1 MKMRNLVSGL
11 PDTSSSKHPA
21 FKVVGLISMGHFVS
35 HFYMLLIP
43 PLFPI
48 LKDEF
53 GVSYTELG
61 IAIAVFSV
69 VTGLTQTPVGF
80 LVDRFGARKILL
92 CGMLLGSGAFI
103 CIGLAPSYWMLVAM
117 MGLAGLA
124 NSVYHPCNY
133 SILNASIQNE
143 RMGKAFSIH
152 TASGMLG
159 NAVAPLTLVSLMSIF
174 DWQTA
179 LMICGLFGVSV
190 SLVIGINRH
199 LFHDPASRGRSNTAT
214 TQSGLRLLFSPPI
227 LLGALFFLGIAVAGY
242 GIGSFGI
249 ATLTVI
255 HEITVSDAAT
265 ILSAYLFASPVGV
278 LVGGWI
284 ADRIGNHHI
293 FAGFCFMGISVLF
306 FAVAGISM
314 NLTAIALLFV
324 VAGFL
329 SGIVS
334 PSRDMLIRSLAPPT
348 EMGKV
353 FGFVSTG
360 FNVAGIIAPPLFGY
374 ILDNYNA
381 NTVFWVV
388 GIVSLL
394 TVMTVV
400 TTGEKRKIIPSN

>member
-1 MKMRNLVSGL
+1 M
-11 PDTSSSKHPA
+11 
-21 FKVVGLISMGHFVS
+21 
-35 HFYMLLIP
+35 
-43 PLFPI
+43 
-48 LKDEF
+48 
-53 GVSYTELG
+53 
-61 IAIAVFSV
+61 
-69 VTGLTQTPVGF
+69 
-80 LVDRFGARKILL
+80 
-92 CGMLLGSGAFI
+92 
-103 CIGLAPSYWMLVAM
+103 
-117 MGLAGLA
+117 
-124 NSVYHPCNY
+124 
-133 SILNASIQNE
+133 
-143 RMGKAFSIH
+143 
-152 TASGMLG
+152 
-159 NAVAPLTLVSLMSIF
+159 
-174 DWQTA
+174 
-179 LMICGLFGVSV
+179 
-190 SLVIGINRH
+190 
-199 LFHDPASRGRSNTAT
+199 
-214 TQSGLRLLFSPPI
+214 
-227 LLGALFFLGIAVAGY
+227 FFLGIAVAGY

-324 VAGFL
+324 IAGFL

-388 GIVSLL
+388 GVVSLL

>member
-1 MKMRNLVSGL
+1 MKMRNLVSSL
-11 PDTSSSKHPA
+11 PDASSSKHPA

-69 VTGLTQTPVGF
+69 VTGLTQTPVGI

-190 SLVIGINRH
+190 SLVIGINRN
-199 LFHDPASRGRSNTAT
+199 LFHDPASGGRSTAAT
-214 TQSGLRLLFSPPI
+214 TQSGLRLLFSLPI

-381 NTVFWVV
+381 NTVFRVV
-388 GIVSLL
+388 GIESLL

>member
-1 MKMRNLVSGL
+1 MKMRNFVSSL
-11 PDTSSSKHPA
+11 PDASSSKHPA

-190 SLVIGINRH
+190 SLVIGINRN
-199 LFHDPASRGRSNTAT
+199 LFHDPTSGGRSTAAT
-214 TQSGLRLLFSPPI
+214 TQSGLRLLFSLPI
-227 LLGALFFLGIAVAGY
+227 LLGALFFLGIGVAGY

>member
-11 PDTSSSKHPA
+11 PDASSSKHPA

-53 GVSYTELG
+53 GVSYTQLG

-190 SLVIGINRH
+190 SLVIGFNRH
-199 LFHDPASRGRSNTAT
+199 LFHDPASGARSNTAT

>member
-53 GVSYTELG
+53 GVSYTQLG

-179 LMICGLFGVSV
+179 LIICGLFGVSV
-190 SLVIGINRH
+190 SLVIGFNRH
-199 LFHDPASRGRSNTAT
+199 LFHDPASGARSNTAT
-214 TQSGLRLLFSPPI
+214 TQSGLRLLFSLPI
-227 LLGALFFLGIAVAGY
+227 LLGALFFLGIAIAGY